1 MATKKQNNKQ
11 LNIKN
16 NLHIIH
22 PTSFF
27 WANGPHTLN
36 QPFVLSFTPYGTSEE
51 SCNKH
56 CNKPSWRSE
65 DTWWVWVWQDGAVQ
79 SATSRQIGWEG
90 PNAKRLGILKTW
102 SSTGCCCFA
111 DPFLLEQFAIMSNIV
126 LNIQFDFPVWFYLQ
140 VKKNFGTKQMFHQ
153 RISATFNRHYLHV
166 CSIFWAQNSDTDNCG
181 ILFPG
186 RNPSPLVV
194 DWWAQVGGWR
204 MNLAEPHGLICNIE
218 RHEDLL
224 GYVELNIFSP
234 LTQQSHPWQGLW
246 DQCLQTRTWF
256 VGKTLT
262 KIPHCLE
269 TQKHLYMFW
278 YLKFN

>member
-140 VKKNFGTKQMFHQ
+140 VKKTLGLNK
-153 RISATFNRHYLHV
+153 
-166 CSIFWAQNSDTDNCG
+166 CSIKESAPLSTG
-181 ILFPG
+181 I
-186 RNPSPLVV
+186 
-194 DWWAQVGGWR
+194 
-204 MNLAEPHGLICNIE
+204 
-218 RHEDLL
+218 
-224 GYVELNIFSP
+224 
-234 LTQQSHPWQGLW
+234 T
-246 DQCLQTRTWF
+246 
-256 VGKTLT
+256 
-262 KIPHCLE
+262 
-269 TQKHLYMFW
+269 YMFVPFFGHKTQIRTTVESYFPEGIHPPLLLTDGRRLGVDGW
-278 YLKFN
+278 T